1 MRTLKS
7 ILLAGAMLLATPAFF
22 SSCQEDAP
30 QIDYTMSVTVVN
42 DFSKVVDAINN
53 GTLKNEQAIAQLT
66 AAIDKMNVDQQ
77 TKLQAIKDVLN
88 SLNATVDTKLAAIE
102 AAMKAQTIALE
113 GKLALIEDAM
123 KAQTLALEKKCDA
136 LVAAIKA
143 LPDYTEKL
151 QAIEKAIS
159 ALPDYTSK
167 LEAIEKALTS
177 QTMELKDK
185 LAAIEAMMKNQS
197 IMLNDR
203 LEALEKAIKSLPDY
217 TDKLQ
222 AIEKAISAL
231 PDYTSKLEAIEK
243 ALASQTMELSDRLA
257 YIETAMK
264 DQTLKLADKLDA
276 LDEAIKALPDY
287 TEKLQAIE
295 KAISAL
301 PNYTSKL
308 EAIEKALTSQTKE
321 LSEKLAFIEAAMKD
335 QTVKLDDKLAALE
348 KAIKALPNYTE
359 QLQAIKTAIDGLPDY
374 NDKLAAIETAMKDQT
389 KKLSEKLAFIEA
401 AMKTQTLTLSAKINT
416 LNTILALHS
425 IDMSLKLNAIK
436 KAIEN
441 MPDYTAA
448 FNNIKNEIAKLV
460 KAVEDGNKSQ
470 EEALD
475 YIAVLLK
482 ELKENSGSDDTS
494 VKSSIVFN
502 VREIL
507 CLDPYSRLNYLVK
520 HEPQIKFIVD
530 KNAAHSK
537 TNPLK
542 VYKNGTQVKLALV
555 KENSTLAY
563 YMFEGK
569 IDDLIK
575 IEGEIKFFFT
585 HYGTKYDLSDAKGV
599 EHLVLQYDTRD
610 EKYDFSKMDNLKTL
624 ELISG
629 AKDAGIAWQ
638 TIAKTIQKKVDGTAK
653 VYSYVDDTRSKS
665 GYIPA
670 TRKYVTIPLPL
681 QDVKDFKVCLNSD
694 NDAKL
699 AADMF
704 TIKKWEVNLQK
715 TQFIQQRNEL
725 GYTF

>member
-66 AAIDKMNVDQQ
+66 AAIDKMNADQQ

-167 LEAIEKALTS
+167 LEAIEKAL
-177 QTMELKDK
+177 
-185 LAAIEAMMKNQS
+185 
-197 IMLNDR
+197 
-203 LEALEKAIKSLPDY
+203 
-217 TDKLQ
+217 
-222 AIEKAISAL
+222 
-231 PDYTSKLEAIEK
+231 
-243 ALASQTMELSDRLA
+243 ASQTMELSDRLV
-257 YIETAMK
+257 YIEAAMK

-470 EEALD
+470 EEALE

-507 CLDPYSRLNYLVK
+507 CLDPYCDIKYLVK
-520 HEPQIKFIVD
+520 YEPRIKFIVD
-530 KNAAHSK
+530 RNAAHSK

-542 VYKNGTQVKLALV
+542 VYKNGTQVELALV

-629 AKDAGIAWQ
+629 AKGAGIAWQ
-638 TIAKTIQKKVDGTAK
+638 TIANTIQKKVAGTAK
-653 VYSYVDDTRSKS
+653 VYSYVDDTRSKKR
-665 GYIPA
+665 YIPA
-670 TRKYVTIPLPL
+670 TRDYDAILLPL
-681 QDVKDFKVCLNSD
+681 QGVNDFKVCLNSD
-694 NDAKL
+694 NDAKS
-699 AADMF
+699 AACKF
-704 TIKKWEVNLQK
+704 TNKKWEVNFQK
-715 TQFIQQRNEL
+715 TQFITQRNEL

>member
-66 AAIDKMNVDQQ
+66 AAIDKMNADQQ

-102 AAMKAQTIALE
+102 AAMKAQTITLE

-167 LEAIEKALTS
+167 LEAIEKAL
-177 QTMELKDK
+177 
-185 LAAIEAMMKNQS
+185 
-197 IMLNDR
+197 
-203 LEALEKAIKSLPDY
+203 
-217 TDKLQ
+217 
-222 AIEKAISAL
+222 
-231 PDYTSKLEAIEK
+231 
-243 ALASQTMELSDRLA
+243 ASQTMELSDRLV
-257 YIETAMK
+257 YIEAAMK
-264 DQTLKLADKLDA
+264 DQTLKLADKLDD
-276 LDEAIKALPDY
+276 LDE
-287 TEKLQAIE
+287 
-295 KAISAL
+295 
-301 PNYTSKL
+301 
-308 EAIEKALTSQTKE
+308 
-321 LSEKLAFIEAAMKD
+321 
-335 QTVKLDDKLAALE
+335 
-348 KAIKALPNYTE
+348 AIKALPNYTE

-507 CLDPYSRLNYLVK
+507 CLDPNSKLNYLVK

-542 VYKNGTQVKLALV
+542 VYNNGTQVKLALV

-670 TRKYVTIPLPL
+670 TRKYVAIPLPL

-704 TIKKWEVNLQK
+704 TSKKWEVNLQK

>member
-66 AAIDKMNVDQQ
+66 AAIDKMNADQQ

-102 AAMKAQTIALE
+102 AAMKAQTITLE

-203 LEALEKAIKSLPDY
+203 LEALEKAIKALPDY

-243 ALASQTMELSDRLA
+243 AL
-257 YIETAMK
+257 
-264 DQTLKLADKLDA
+264 
-276 LDEAIKALPDY
+276 
-287 TEKLQAIE
+287 
-295 KAISAL
+295 
-301 PNYTSKL
+301 
-308 EAIEKALTSQTKE
+308 TSQTKE
-321 LSEKLAFIEAAMKD
+321 
-335 QTVKLDDKLAALE
+335 
-348 KAIKALPNYTE
+348 
-359 QLQAIKTAIDGLPDY
+359 
-374 NDKLAAIETAMKDQT
+374 
-389 KKLSEKLAFIEA
+389 LSEKLAFIEA

-507 CLDPYSRLNYLVK
+507 CLDPNCGIYWVK

-629 AKDAGIAWQ
+629 AKGAGIAWQ
-638 TIAKTIQKKVDGTAK
+638 TIANTIQKKVAGTAK
-653 VYSYVDDTRSKS
+653 VYSYVDDTRSEKR
-665 GYIPA
+665 YIPA
-670 TRKYVTIPLPL
+670 TRKYVAIPLPL
-681 QDVKDFKVCLNSD
+681 QEVEDFNVCLNSD
-694 NDAKL
+694 DDAKL
-699 AADMF
+699 AAGKF
-704 TIKKWEVNLQK
+704 TNKQWEVNFQK
-715 TQFIQQRNEL
+715 TQFITQRNEL

>member
-1 MRTLKS
+1 
-7 ILLAGAMLLATPAFF
+7 
-22 SSCQEDAP
+22 
-30 QIDYTMSVTVVN
+30 
-42 DFSKVVDAINN
+42 
-53 GTLKNEQAIAQLT
+53 
-66 AAIDKMNVDQQ
+66 
-77 TKLQAIKDVLN
+77 
-88 SLNATVDTKLAAIE
+88 
-102 AAMKAQTIALE
+102 
-113 GKLALIEDAM
+113 
-123 KAQTLALEKKCDA
+123 
-136 LVAAIKA
+136 
-143 LPDYTEKL
+143 
-151 QAIEKAIS
+151 
-159 ALPDYTSK
+159 
-167 LEAIEKALTS
+167 
-177 QTMELKDK
+177 
-185 LAAIEAMMKNQS
+185 
-197 IMLNDR
+197 
-203 LEALEKAIKSLPDY
+203 
-217 TDKLQ
+217 
-222 AIEKAISAL
+222 
-231 PDYTSKLEAIEK
+231 
-243 ALASQTMELSDRLA
+243 
-257 YIETAMK
+257 MK

-470 EEALD
+470 AEALE

-482 ELKENSGSDDTS
+482 ELKENSGGDDTS
-494 VKSSIVFN
+494 VKSTIVFN
-502 VREIL
+502 VREIK
-507 CLDPYSRLNYLVK
+507 CLDPKCKLKYPGTT
-520 HEPQIKFIVD
+520 HEPTIKFIVD
-530 KNAAHSK
+530 RNAAHSK

-542 VYKNGTQVKLALV
+542 VYKNGKQVKPDLV
-555 KENSTLAY
+555 KENATSNLAY
-563 YMFEGK
+563 YKFEGE
-569 IDDLIK
+569 IGDLIK

-585 HYGTKYDLSDAKGV
+585 HYGTQYDLSDAKGV

-629 AKDAGIAWQ
+629 AKGAGTAWH
-638 TIAKTIQKKVDGTAK
+638 TIAQTIQKKVDGTAK
-653 VYSYVDDTRSKS
+653 VYSYVDDTRSEKS
-665 GYIPA
+665 YIPV
-670 TRKYVTIPLPL
+670 TREYVAIPLPL
-681 QDVKDFKVCLNSD
+681 QGVKDFTVCLNSD
-694 NDAKL
+694 DDTKVTAN
-699 AADMF
+699 MF
-704 TIKKWEVNLQK
+704 TSKKWEVKYQK
-715 TQFIQQRNEL
+715 TQFILQRNEL

>member
-42 DFSKVVDAINN
+42 DFTKVVDAINN

-66 AAIDKMNVDQQ
+66 AAIDKMSVDQQ

-88 SLNATVDTKLAAIE
+88 SLNATVDAKLAAIE

-143 LPDYTEKL
+143 LPDYTAKL

-177 QTMELKDK
+177 QTLELKDK

-203 LEALEKAIKSLPDY
+203 LAALEK
-217 TDKLQ
+217 
-222 AIEKAISAL
+222 
-231 PDYTSKLEAIEK
+231 
-243 ALASQTMELSDRLA
+243 
-257 YIETAMK
+257 
-264 DQTLKLADKLDA
+264 
-276 LDEAIKALPDY
+276 AIKALPDY
-287 TEKLQAIE
+287 TEQLQAI
-295 KAISAL
+295 KTAIDAL
-301 PNYTSKL
+301 PDYNDKL
-308 EAIEKALTSQTKE
+308 AAIEKALNSQTME
-321 LSEKLAFIEAAMKD
+321 LSEKLAFIEAAMKA
-335 QTVKLDDKLAALE
+335 QTLKLDDKLAALE
-348 KAIKALPNYTE
+348 NAINNLPDYTDQLTAIKN
-359 QLQAIKTAIDGLPDY
+359 AIDALPDY
-374 NDKLAAIETAMKDQT
+374 NDKLAAIEKAMKSQT
-389 KKLSEKLAFIEA
+389 IELSKRLAFIEG
-401 AMKTQTLTLSAKINT
+401 AMKAQTLTLSAKINT
-416 LNTILALHS
+416 LNGILTLQTLTISA
-425 IDMSLKLNAIK
+425 KLDAIK
-436 KAIEN
+436 VAIKAL
-441 MPDYTAA
+441 PDYTAA
-448 FNNIKNEIAKLV
+448 FNNIKNEIANLV

-470 EEALD
+470 EEALE
-475 YIAVLLK
+475 YIAMLLK
-482 ELKENSGSDDTS
+482 ELKENSGGDDTS

-507 CLDPYSRLNYLVK
+507 NLDPYCDIKYLVK
-520 HEPQIKFIVD
+520 YEPRIKFIVD
-530 KNAAHSK
+530 RNAAHSK

-542 VYKNGTQVKLALV
+542 VYKNGKQVKLDLV
-555 KENSTLAY
+555 KENANSNLAY
-563 YMFEGK
+563 YMFEGN
-569 IDDLIK
+569 IGDLIK

-585 HYGTKYDLSDAKGV
+585 HYGTQYDLSDAKSV
-599 EHLVLQYDTRD
+599 EHLVLQYNTRD

-670 TRKYVTIPLPL
+670 TRKYVAIPLPL

-704 TIKKWEVNLQK
+704 TSKKWEVNLQK
-715 TQFIQQRNEL
+715 TQFIQQRNKL

>member
-66 AAIDKMNVDQQ
+66 AAIDKMNADQQ

-102 AAMKAQTIALE
+102 AAMKAQTITLE

-177 QTMELKDK
+177 QT
-185 LAAIEAMMKNQS
+185 
-197 IMLNDR
+197 
-203 LEALEKAIKSLPDY
+203 
-217 TDKLQ
+217 
-222 AIEKAISAL
+222 
-231 PDYTSKLEAIEK
+231 
-243 ALASQTMELSDRLA
+243 
-257 YIETAMK
+257 
-264 DQTLKLADKLDA
+264 
-276 LDEAIKALPDY
+276 
-287 TEKLQAIE
+287 
-295 KAISAL
+295 
-301 PNYTSKL
+301 
-308 EAIEKALTSQTKE
+308 KE
-321 LSEKLAFIEAAMKD
+321 
-335 QTVKLDDKLAALE
+335 
-348 KAIKALPNYTE
+348 
-359 QLQAIKTAIDGLPDY
+359 
-374 NDKLAAIETAMKDQT
+374 
-389 KKLSEKLAFIEA
+389 LSEKLAFIEA

-448 FNNIKNEIAKLV
+448 FNNIKNEIANLV

-470 EEALD
+470 EEALE
-475 YIAVLLK
+475 YIAMLLK
-482 ELKENSGSDDTS
+482 ELKENSGGDDTS
-494 VKSSIVFN
+494 VKSSIVFK

-507 CLDPYSRLNYLVK
+507 CLDPNCGIKYWVDS
-520 HEPQIKFIVD
+520 EPKIKFIVD
-530 KNAAHSK
+530 RNAAHSK

-629 AKDAGIAWQ
+629 AKGAGIAWQ
-638 TIAKTIQKKVDGTAK
+638 TIANTIQKKVAGTAK
-653 VYSYVDDTRSKS
+653 VYSYVDDTRSEKA
-665 GYIPA
+665 YIPA
-670 TRKYVTIPLPL
+670 TIECVTIPLLL
-681 QDVKDFKVCLNSD
+681 QGVKDFKVCLNSD
-694 NDAKL
+694 DDAKL

-704 TIKKWEVNLQK
+704 TRKKWEVNLQK

>member
-66 AAIDKMNVDQQ
+66 AAIDKMNADQQ

-243 ALASQTMELSDRLA
+243 ALASQTMELSDRLV
-257 YIETAMK
+257 YIEAAMK

-448 FNNIKNEIAKLV
+448 FNNIKNEIANLV

-470 EEALD
+470 EEALE
-475 YIAVLLK
+475 YIAMLLK
-482 ELKENSGSDDTS
+482 ELKENSGGDDTS

-507 CLDPYSRLNYLVK
+507 CLDPYCDIKYLVK
-520 HEPQIKFIVD
+520 YEPRIKFIVD
-530 KNAAHSK
+530 RNAAHSK

-542 VYKNGTQVKLALV
+542 VYKNGTQVELALV

-629 AKDAGIAWQ
+629 AKGAGIAWQ
-638 TIAKTIQKKVDGTAK
+638 TIANTIQKKVAGTAK
-653 VYSYVDDTRSKS
+653 VYSYVDDTRSKKR
-665 GYIPA
+665 YIPA
-670 TRKYVTIPLPL
+670 TRDYDAILLPL
-681 QDVKDFKVCLNSD
+681 QGVNDFKVYLNSD

-699 AADMF
+699 AAGKF
-704 TIKKWEVNLQK
+704 TSKKWEVNLQK

>member
-66 AAIDKMNVDQQ
+66 AAIDKMNADQQ

-102 AAMKAQTIALE
+102 AAMKAQTITLE

-143 LPDYTEKL
+143 LPDYTAKL

-159 ALPDYTSK
+159 ALPDYTAK

-177 QTMELKDK
+177 QTLELKDK

-243 ALASQTMELSDRLA
+243 ALASQTMELSEKLV
-257 YIETAMK
+257 YIEAAMK

-276 LDEAIKALPDY
+276 LDEAIKALPD
-287 TEKLQAIE
+287 
-295 KAISAL
+295 
-301 PNYTSKL
+301 
-308 EAIEKALTSQTKE
+308 
-321 LSEKLAFIEAAMKD
+321 
-335 QTVKLDDKLAALE
+335 
-348 KAIKALPNYTE
+348 YTE

-448 FNNIKNEIAKLV
+448 FNNIKNEIANLV

-470 EEALD
+470 KEALE
-475 YIAVLLK
+475 YIAMLLK

-494 VKSSIVFN
+494 VKSSIVFK

-507 CLDPYSRLNYLVK
+507 CLDPNCCIKYWVDS
-520 HEPQIKFIVD
+520 EPKIKFIVD
-530 KNAAHSK
+530 RNAAHSK

-542 VYKNGTQVKLALV
+542 VYKNDKKVKPTLV

-569 IDDLIK
+569 IDDWIK

-629 AKDAGIAWQ
+629 AKGAGIAWQ
-638 TIAKTIQKKVDGTAK
+638 TIANTIQKKVAGTAK
-653 VYSYVDDTRSKS
+653 VYSYVDDTRREKR
-665 GYIPA
+665 YIPA
-670 TRKYVTIPLPL
+670 TRDYDAILLPL
-681 QDVKDFKVCLNSD
+681 QGVKDFKVCLNSD
-694 NDAKL
+694 DDAKS
-699 AADMF
+699 AAGKF
-704 TIKKWEVNLQK
+704 RNKKWEVNLQK

>member
-42 DFSKVVDAINN
+42 DFTKVVDAINN
-53 GTLKNEQAIAQLT
+53 GSLKNEQAIAQLT
-66 AAIDKMNVDQQ
+66 AAIDKMNTDQQ
-77 TKLQAIKDVLN
+77 TKLQAIKDVIN
-88 SLNATVDTKLAAIE
+88 SLNASLDTKLAAIE
-102 AAMKAQTIALE
+102 AAMKAQTLSLE

-136 LVAAIKA
+136 IVAAIKA

-159 ALPDYTSK
+159 ALPDYTDK
-167 LEAIEKALTS
+167 LAAIEKAITS
-177 QTMELKDK
+177 QTLELKDK

-203 LEALEKAIKSLPDY
+203 LAALEK
-217 TDKLQ
+217 
-222 AIEKAISAL
+222 
-231 PDYTSKLEAIEK
+231 
-243 ALASQTMELSDRLA
+243 
-257 YIETAMK
+257 
-264 DQTLKLADKLDA
+264 
-276 LDEAIKALPDY
+276 AIKALPDY
-287 TEKLQAIE
+287 TEQLQAI
-295 KAISAL
+295 KTAIDAL
-301 PNYTSKL
+301 PNYTDKL
-308 EAIEKALTSQTKE
+308 AAIEKALNSQTME
-321 LSEKLAFIEAAMKD
+321 LSEKLAFIEAAMKA
-335 QTVKLDDKLAALE
+335 QTLKLDDKLAAIENAINNLPDYTDQLTAIK
-348 KAIKALPNYTE
+348 KAIDA
-359 QLQAIKTAIDGLPDY
+359 LPDY
-374 NDKLAAIETAMKDQT
+374 NDKLAAIEKAMKSQT
-389 KKLSEKLAFIEA
+389 MELSKRLAFIEA
-401 AMKTQTLTLSAKINT
+401 AMKAQTLKLSAKINT
-416 LNTILALHS
+416 LNGILTLQTLTISA
-425 IDMSLKLNAIK
+425 KLDAIK
-436 KAIEN
+436 VAIKAL
-441 MPDYTAA
+441 PDYTAA
-448 FNNIKNEIAKLV
+448 FNNIKNEIANLV

-470 EEALD
+470 EEALE
-475 YIAVLLK
+475 YIAMLLK
-482 ELKENSGSDDTS
+482 ELKENSGGDNTS
-494 VKSSIVFN
+494 VKSSIAFN

-507 CLDPYSRLNYLVK
+507 CLDPNCNIKYLEK
-520 HEPQIKFIVD
+520 YEPIIKFIVD
-530 KNAAHSK
+530 RNAAHSK

-542 VYKNGTQVKLALV
+542 VYKNGKQVKLVLV
-555 KENSTLAY
+555 KENANSNLAY
-563 YMFEGK
+563 YMFEGN
-569 IDDLIK
+569 IGDLIK

-585 HYGTKYDLSDAKGV
+585 HYGTQYDLSDAKSV
-599 EHLVLQYDTRD
+599 EHLVLQYNTRD

-629 AKDAGIAWQ
+629 AKDAGTAWQ

-670 TRKYVTIPLPL
+670 TRKYVEIPLPL
-681 QDVKDFKVCLNSD
+681 QGVKDFKVCLNSD

-704 TIKKWEVNLQK
+704 TSKKWEVNLQK

>member
-42 DFSKVVDAINN
+42 DFTKVVDAINN
-53 GTLKNEQAIAQLT
+53 GSLKNEQAIAQLT
-66 AAIDKMNVDQQ
+66 AAIDKMNTDQQ
-77 TKLQAIKDVLN
+77 TKLQAIKDVIN
-88 SLNATVDTKLAAIE
+88 SLNASLDTKLAAIE
-102 AAMKAQTIALE
+102 AAMKAQTLSLE

-143 LPDYTEKL
+143 LPDYTDKL

-177 QTMELKDK
+177 QTLELKDK
-185 LAAIEAMMKNQS
+185 LAAIEATMKNQS

-203 LEALEKAIKSLPDY
+203 LMALENAIKALPDY

-231 PDYTSKLEAIEK
+231 PDYTDKLAAIDK
-243 ALASQTMELSDRLA
+243 ALASQTMELSDRLV
-257 YIETAMK
+257 Y
-264 DQTLKLADKLDA
+264 
-276 LDEAIKALPDY
+276 
-287 TEKLQAIE
+287 
-295 KAISAL
+295 
-301 PNYTSKL
+301 
-308 EAIEKALTSQTKE
+308 
-321 LSEKLAFIEAAMKD
+321 IEAAMKA
-335 QTVKLDDKLAALE
+335 QTLKLDDKLGALE
-348 KAIKALPNYTE
+348 KAINNLPNYTD
-359 QLQAIKTAIDGLPDY
+359 QLTAIKKAIDALPNY
-374 NDKLAAIETAMKDQT
+374 NDKLAAIENAMKDQT

-470 EEALD
+470 EEALE
-475 YIAVLLK
+475 YIAMLLK
-482 ELKENSGSDDTS
+482 ELKENSGGEDTS

-507 CLDPYSRLNYLVK
+507 CLDPYCDIKYLVK
-520 HEPQIKFIVD
+520 YEPRIKFIVD
-530 KNAAHSK
+530 RNAAHSK

-542 VYKNGTQVKLALV
+542 VYKNGKQVKLDLV
-555 KENSTLAY
+555 KENANSNLAY
-563 YMFEGK
+563 YMFEGN
-569 IDDLIK
+569 IGDLIK

-585 HYGTKYDLSDAKGV
+585 HYGTQYDLSDAKSV
-599 EHLVLQYDTRD
+599 EHLVLQYNTRD

-670 TRKYVTIPLPL
+670 TRKYVAIPLPL

-704 TIKKWEVNLQK
+704 TSKKWEVNLQK
-715 TQFIQQRNEL
+715 TQFIQQRNKL